1 MGNLMPEI
9 NGTLGTIINKEG
21 VDLRG
26 LLNGAIGT
34 IGVTQGDYG
43 INGAIGTVRMTRW
56 QQGLL
61 ATDPD
66 SDPNYRINGAIG
78 TVRITRKQQGLLVT
92 DPGSGAE

>member
-9 NGTLGTIINKEG
+9 NGTLGTIISKEG
-21 VDLRG
+21 VDWRG
-26 LLNGAIGT
+26 FINGAIGT
-34 IGVTQGDYG
+34 IGVTQGEFG
-43 INGAIGTVRMTRW
+43 INGAIGTVRMTGQ

-61 ATDPD
+61 AMDPD
-66 SDPNYRINGAIG
+66 PDPNYRINGAIG